1 MIESIAHL
9 SIPVLILSTC
19 AYLLVQRSAVILIGM
34 AYAKSQRGQSQV
46 IYKVPLVKN
55 QFVRELKQSHWT
67 FVFDSLVF
75 AALIHFALISTAA
88 ESTGKMVLTVAAH
101 FIFFELYFYLTHRAL
116 HTKAFY
122 WIHRAHHVAHVAQ
135 PITSAS
141 FSFLERVILFTG
153 FMFPFVVIT
162 AIFGSTSLIAI
173 AICLLIND
181 VFNIFGHLNIEFYPK
196 ILGTSF
202 MRNILNSPTGHA
214 MHHARFDGNYGL
226 ISSFFDVIFKT
237 RFKDNKQVFMSTNTG
252 TPMTSLHQ
260 NFLTKSKPKPLEAQT
275 EPTEAQT
282 ELKEAQTELK
292 EAS

>member
-1 MIESIAHL
+1 MIESISHL
-9 SIPVLILSTC
+9 SIPALILGTC
-19 AYLLVQRSAVILIGM
+19 AYLLVQRSALTLIGM

-46 IYKVPLVKN
+46 IYKVPLAKN

-67 FVFDSLVF
+67 FIFDSLVF
-75 AALIHFALISTAA
+75 AALIHFALVSTAA
-88 ESTGKMVLTVAAH
+88 ESTGKMVLTVTAQ
-101 FIFFELYFYLTHRAL
+101 FIFFEVYFYLTHRAL

-122 WIHRAHHVAHVAQ
+122 WIHRAHHIAHVSQ

-141 FSFLERVILFTG
+141 FSFLERVILFSG
-153 FMFPFVVIT
+153 FIFPFVVIT
-162 AIFGSTSLIAI
+162 AIFGSTSLPTI

-181 VFNIFGHLNIEFYPK
+181 VFNVFGHLNIEFYPK

-202 MRNILNSPTGHA
+202 IRNILNSPTGHA

-226 ISSFFDVIFKT
+226 ISPIVDVIFRT
-237 RFKDNKQVFMSTNTG
+237 RFKDNEQVFVSTNTG

-260 NFLTKSKPKPLEAQT
+260 NFLTKSKPKPT
-275 EPTEAQT
+275 EV
-282 ELKEAQTELK
+282 QTELK